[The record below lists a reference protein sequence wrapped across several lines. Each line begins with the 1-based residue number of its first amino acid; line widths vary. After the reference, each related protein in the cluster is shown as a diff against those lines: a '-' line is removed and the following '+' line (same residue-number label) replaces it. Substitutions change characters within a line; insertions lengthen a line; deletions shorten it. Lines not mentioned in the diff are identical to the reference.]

1 MLHGYV
7 SLLGTFT
14 LFIYK
19 ALNNRLTLSCSYN
32 RLNSHSDGTHS
43 LQWIHWASDVVIRF
57 FQIHSVEEANSSTS
71 WIHLEWPEGVY
82 FKHIF
87 IFRST
92 VPLISHISAKR
103 VPLKAAC
110 DWEINGLSILHTT
123 SQANSKCP
131 NSCAVRYHICKQPTV
146 EVKSLHTASYKIC
159 KMLIILPSER
169 DHTKCMLLF
178 I

>member
-1 MLHGYV
+1 M

-32 RLNSHSDGTHS
+32 RLNTHSDGTHS
-43 LQWIHWASDVVIRF
+43 LQWIHWARDVMLSF

-71 WIHLEWPEGVY
+71 WIHLEWPEGEY
-82 FKHIF
+82 ILSIF
-87 IFRST
+87 SF
-92 VPLISHISAKR
+92 LIISQISAKR

-110 DWEINGLSILHTT
+110 DWEINGLSIRHTT
-123 SQANSKCP
+123 SQANSYCP
-131 NSCAVRYHICKQPTV
+131 NSCAVRYHVCKQHTV
-146 EVKSLHTASYKIC
+146 EVKSLHTPCRIG
-159 KMLIILPSER
+159 KMLIILPSKR
-169 DHTKCMLLF
+169 DHTKRML